1 MPLQTKLVQIP
12 DLLLDLLFPR
22 FCVGCGTE
30 GDFLCGSCI
39 ETLPHLQLPFC
50 DRCGLPIP
58 ENSIC
63 PDCQNLPLTIDGIRS
78 LYLHEGLARE
88 AIHSLKYKNMKALAK
103 PLAALMSN
111 YFKANPFEIDTLLAA
126 PMHAKRLRTRG
137 YNQPELLAHELSH
150 LTGLYFA
157 KDSLIRTKNTT
168 SQVSL
173 SADDRRNNVNGA
185 FQCKDGFFRDR
196 KVLLIDDVCTTGATL
211 NACAIAL
218 KEGGA
223 ASVWGLTLS
232 REC

>member
-1 MPLQTKLVQIP
+1 LQTKLVQIP
-12 DLLLDLLFPR
+12 DFLLDQLFPR
-22 FCVGCGTE
+22 FCAGCGTE
-30 GDFLCGSCI
+30 GDFLCDSCI
-39 ETLPHLQLPFC
+39 ETLPQLQPPFC
-50 DRCGLPIP
+50 YRCGLPIP

-88 AIHSLKYKNMKALAK
+88 VIHSLKYKNMKALAK
-103 PLAALMSN
+103 PLAALMAN
-111 YFKANPFEIDTLLAA
+111 YLVDNPFEIDTLAAA

-137 YNQPELLAHELSH
+137 YNQPELLVNELSNV
-150 LTGLYFA
+150 TGIPNKTEL
-157 KDSLIRTKNTT
+157 LIRTKNTT

-173 SADDRRNNVNGA
+173 TADDRLANVNGA
-185 FQCKDGFFRDR
+185 FQCKDGYFRDR

-218 KEGGA
+218 KKGGA

>member
-1 MPLQTKLVQIP
+1 MPLQIKLAKIP

-22 FCVGCGTE
+22 LCVGCGTE
-30 GDFLCGSCI
+30 GNFLCDSCI
-39 ETLPHLQLPFC
+39 GTLPQLQTPFC

-58 ENSIC
+58 ENIIC
-63 PDCQNLPLTIDGIRS
+63 PDCKNLPLTIDGIRS
-78 LYLHEGLARE
+78 VYHHEGLARE
-88 AIHSLKYKNMKALAK
+88 AVHSLKYKNMKTLAN
-103 PLAALMSN
+103 PLAALMAN
-111 YFKANPFEIDTLLAA
+111 YLADNPFEIDTLVAA

-137 YNQPELLAHELSH
+137 YNQPELLARELSH

-157 KDSLIRTKNTT
+157 KDSLIRTKYTT

-173 SADDRRNNVNGA
+173 TADDRRNNVDGA
-185 FQCKDGFFRDR
+185 FECKDRFFQDK

-218 KEGGA
+218 KKGGA

>member
-30 GDFLCGSCI
+30 GEFLCKSCI
-39 ETLPHLQLPFC
+39 QELRELQPPFC
-50 DRCGLPIP
+50 SQCGLPM
-58 ENSIC
+58 NGNRIC
-63 PDCQNLPLTIDGIRS
+63 PDCQNLPLAIDGIRS
-78 LYLHEGLARE
+78 VYVHQGLVRE
-88 AIHSLKYKNMKALAK
+88 IIHSIKYKNIKAMAK
-103 PLAALMSN
+103 PLA
-111 YFKANPFEIDTLLAA
+111 KLLANYIESSPLSA
-126 PMHAKRLRTRG
+126 DVFVAVPMHPKRLRKRG
-137 YNQPELLAHELSH
+137 YNQPELLVNELSN
-150 LTGLYFA
+150 LTGIPNKTEL
-157 KDSLIRTKNTT
+157 LIRTKNTT

-173 SADDRRNNVNGA
+173 TADDRRNNVNGA
-185 FQCKDGFFRDR
+185 FQCKDQVFLGK
-196 KVLLIDDVCTTGATL
+196 KVLIIDDVCTTGATL